1 MNIKKISHAAGVLTG
16 IITIL
21 TFTACGSDPEFTRFT
36 QNMSDFC
43 TSISELNESLNNID
57 LEDENAPSLA
67 LDYLDE
73 LDKQFQDFAEF
84 DFPDEYDYLE
94 SIADEAGDY
103 MKEAVKSYHEVY
115 AGEEYDE
122 DTAAYA
128 RENSA
133 RAIKRVQV
141 ILDILQG
148 AEPDGETES
157 KSEP

>member
-1 MNIKKISHAAGVLTG
+1 MNIKKLSLFAG

-21 TFTACGSDPEFTRFT
+21 SLTACGKDPELTRFN

-43 TSISELNESLNNID
+43 TSISELNESLNAID
-57 LEDENAPSLA
+57 SDDENAPSLA
-67 LDYLDE
+67 LEYLDE
-73 LDKQFQDFAEF
+73 LDKQFQDFADF
-84 DFPDEYDYLE
+84 DFPEEYDYLE

-115 AGEEYDE
+115 ADGGYDE

-133 RAIKRVQV
+133 RAVKRVHV

-148 AEPDGETES
+148 VDPAGETES
-157 KSEP
+157 Q